1 MSYQNNDFGASEKAE
16 GLLIPNIPNT
26 IVSFVLQE
34 DVDSEGGFPVY
45 GYKGQDKKCYKTYAA
60 PNVAEAAVWN
70 ITPTVAVGE
79 AATGTIKV
87 VRNGV
92 EVSEITTTSEST
104 VPLVLAA
111 IASDLEGDAL
121 YDVTEDDS
129 KLIATAKVAGANRN
143 KDKWEID
150 VGTSGF
156 TFAEPTLATT
166 GEDTV
171 IGSVLLGFVKRE
183 SCKNSF
189 KAGDVVNVVMKGGMQ
204 LKAGEAIDSYS
215 ALYVET
221 TYNTVVDTEGTNVNA
236 NAISLTSAANGGLF
250 DALIG

>member
-1 MSYQNNDFGASEKAE
+1 MAYQINDFGASEKAA

-26 IVSFVLQE
+26 IVSFILQE
-34 DVDSEGGFPVY
+34 DVDLEGGFPVF
-45 GYKGQDKKCYKTYAA
+45 GYKGQDKECYKTYAA
-60 PNVAEAAVWN
+60 PNVAVAAVWN
-70 ITPTVAVGE
+70 LTPTLGT
-79 AATGTIKV
+79 AAIGTIKV
-87 VRNGV
+87 IRNDV
-92 EVSEITTTSEST
+92 EVAEVSTTATST
-104 VPLVLAA
+104 VQSVVEALKTAF
-111 IASDLEGDAL
+111 GTDAL
-121 YDVTEDDS
+121 YTLTEDDA
-129 KLIATAKVAGANRN
+129 KLIATAKVAGADRN
-143 KDKWEID
+143 SDKWEIY

-156 TFAEPTLATT
+156 TFASPTLATP

-183 SCKNSF
+183 SCKDSF

-221 TYNTVVDTEGTNVNA
+221 AGNTVVDTVGTNVSA

>member
-1 MSYQNNDFGASEKAE
+1 MAYQINDFGASEKAA

-26 IVSFVLQE
+26 IASFVLQE

-60 PNVAEAAVWN
+60 ANEAVASVWN
-70 ITPTVAVGE
+70 ITPTLVV
-79 AATGTIKV
+79 AATGAIKV

-92 EVSEITTTSEST
+92 QVAEISTTASSDVKEVVEA
-104 VPLVLAA
+104 LVTAF
-111 IASDLEGDAL
+111 GTDAL
-121 YDVTEDDS
+121 YTLTEDDE
-129 KLIATAKVAGANRN
+129 KLIATAKVAGADRN
-143 KDKWEID
+143 DDVWEID
-150 VGTSGF
+150 VGESGF
-156 TFAEPTLATT
+156 TFASTLATT

-183 SCKNSF
+183 SYKDSF
-189 KAGDVVNVVMKGGMQ
+189 KAGDVVNVVMKGGIQ
-204 LKAGEAIDSYS
+204 LKAGDAIDSFS

-221 TYNTVVDTEGTNVNA
+221 AGNTVVDTVDSNVNA

>member
-1 MSYQNNDFGASEKAE
+1 MAYQSNDFGASEKAE

-26 IVSFVLQE
+26 IVSFILQE

-60 PNVAEAAVWN
+60 PNEAVAAVWN
-70 ITPTVAVGE
+70 LTPTLGT
-79 AATGTIKV
+79 AAIGTIKV
-87 VRNGV
+87 IRNDV
-92 EVSEITTTSEST
+92 EVAEVSTTAAST
-104 VPLVLAA
+104 VKEVVEALKTAF
-111 IASDLEGDAL
+111 GTDAL
-121 YDVTEDDS
+121 YTITEDDA

-143 KDKWEID
+143 EDKWEFY

-156 TFAEPTLATT
+156 TFAEPTLATP

-183 SCKNSF
+183 SCKDSF
-189 KAGDVVNVVMKGGMQ
+189 KVGDVVNVVMKGGMQ

-221 TYNTVVDTEGTNVNA
+221 AGNTVVDTVGSNVSA

>member
-1 MSYQNNDFGASEKAE
+1 MAYQSNDFGASEKAA

-26 IVSFVLQE
+26 IVSFILQE
-34 DVDSEGGFPVY
+34 DVDLEGGFPVY
-45 GYKGQDKKCYKTYAA
+45 GYKGQDKKCYKTH
-60 PNVAEAAVWN
+60 VASNQAVAAVWN
-70 ITPTVAVGE
+70 ITPSVDTAAV
-79 AATGTIKV
+79 GTIKV

-92 EVSEITTTSEST
+92 EVATISTTTDSNVKEVVEALKDELGT
-104 VPLVLAA
+104 
-111 IASDLEGDAL
+111 DAL
-121 YDVTEDDS
+121 YTVTEDDL

-143 KDKWEID
+143 GDKWEID
-150 VGTSGF
+150 VGESGF

-183 SCKNSF
+183 SCKDSF

-221 TYNTVVDTEGTNVNA
+221 AGNTVVDTEGTNINA

>member
-1 MSYQNNDFGASEKAE
+1 MAYQVNDYGATEKAA

-26 IVSFVLQE
+26 IVSSVLQE
-34 DVDSEGGFPVY
+34 DVDLEGGFPVY

-60 PNVAEAAVWN
+60 PNVAVAAVWN
-70 ITPTVAVGE
+70 LTPTLGT

-87 VRNGV
+87 VRNDV
-92 EVSEITTTSEST
+92 EVAEISTTAAST
-104 VPLVLAA
+104 VKTVVEALVTAF
-111 IASDLEGDAL
+111 GTDAL
-121 YDVTEDDS
+121 YTLTEDDA

-143 KDKWEID
+143 KDKWEIY

-156 TFAEPTLATT
+156 TFASTLATP

-183 SCKNSF
+183 SCKDSF
-189 KAGDVVNVVMKGGMQ
+189 KVGDVVNVVMKGGMQ

-221 TYNTVVDTEGTNVNA
+221 AGNTVVDTAGSNVNA

>member
-1 MSYQNNDFGASEKAE
+1 MAYQINDFGATEKAA

-26 IVSFVLQE
+26 IVSFILQE
-34 DVDSEGGFPVY
+34 DVDLEGGFPVY
-45 GYKGQDKKCYKTYAA
+45 GYKGQDKKCYKTH
-60 PNVAEAAVWN
+60 VASNEAVAAVWN
-70 ITPTVAVGE
+70 ITPSVGT
-79 AATGTIKV
+79 AAAGTIKV

-92 EVSEITTTSEST
+92 EVSEITTTDQST
-104 VPLVLAA
+104 VKEVVEA
-111 IASDLEGDAL
+111 IASDLAGDAL
-121 YDVTEDDS
+121 YTVTENDS

-143 KDKWEID
+143 DDKWEID
-150 VGTSGF
+150 PGTSGF

-183 SCKNSF
+183 SCKDSF

-221 TYNTVVDTEGTNVNA
+221 SGNRVVGTSGSNVNA

>member
-1 MSYQNNDFGASEKAE
+1 MAYQINDYGASEKAA

-26 IVSFVLQE
+26 IVSFILQE
-34 DVDSEGGFPVY
+34 DVDLEGGFPVY

-60 PNVAEAAVWN
+60 PNVAVAAVWN
-70 ITPTVAVGE
+70 ITPTLGT
-79 AATGTIKV
+79 AALGTIKV
-87 VRNGV
+87 VRNDV
-92 EVSEITTTSEST
+92 EVAEISTTSAST
-104 VPLVLAA
+104 VKTVVEALVTAF
-111 IASDLEGDAL
+111 GTDAL
-121 YDVTEDDS
+121 YTLTEDDT

-143 KDKWEID
+143 GDVWEIY

-156 TFAEPTLATT
+156 TFASTLATP

-171 IGSVLLGFVKRE
+171 VGSVLLGFVKRE
-183 SCKNSF
+183 SCKDSF
-189 KAGDVVNVVMKGGMQ
+189 KVGDVVNVVMKGGMQ
-204 LKAGEAIDSYS
+204 LKAGEAIDSFS

-221 TYNTVVDTEGTNVNA
+221 TGNTVVDTVGSNVNA

>member
-1 MSYQNNDFGASEKAE
+1 MAYQSNDFGASEKAA

-26 IVSFVLQE
+26 IVSFILQE
-34 DVDSEGGFPVY
+34 DVDLEGGFPVY

-60 PNVAEAAVWN
+60 PNVAVAAVWN
-70 ITPTVAVGE
+70 LTPAVGT
-79 AATGTIKV
+79 AATGVIKV
-87 VRNGV
+87 VRNDV
-92 EVSEITTTSEST
+92 EVAEIATTNAST
-104 VPLVLAA
+104 VQDVVEALKAA
-111 IASDLEGDAL
+111 LGTDAL
-121 YDVTEDDS
+121 YTVTEDDT
-129 KLIATAKVAGANRN
+129 KLIATAKVAGADRN
-143 KDKWEID
+143 EDKWEFYT
-150 VGTSGF
+150 GTSGF
-156 TFAEPTLATT
+156 TFASPTLATP

-183 SCKNSF
+183 SCKDSF

-221 TYNTVVDTEGTNVNA
+221 DGNTVVGTSDSNVNA

>member
-1 MSYQNNDFGASEKAE
+1 MAYQINDYGATEKAA

-26 IVSFVLQE
+26 IVSFILQE
-34 DVDSEGGFPVY
+34 DVDLEGGFPVY
-45 GYKGQDKKCYKTYAA
+45 GYKGQDKKCYKTHAA
-60 PNVAEAAVWN
+60 PNQAVAAVWN
-70 ITPTVAVGE
+70 ITPSVGT

-87 VRNGV
+87 IRNGV
-92 EVSEITTTSEST
+92 EVSEITTTTDST
-104 VPLVLAA
+104 VQSVVEA
-111 IASDLEGDAL
+111 IASDLGEDAL
-121 YDVTEDDS
+121 YTVTEDDS
-129 KLIATAKVAGANRN
+129 KLIATAKVAGARRN
-143 KDKWEID
+143 GDKWEFYP
-150 VGTSGF
+150 GTSGF
-156 TFAEPTLATT
+156 TFASTLATP

-183 SCKNSF
+183 SCKDSF

-215 ALYVET
+215 ALYVKT
-221 TYNTVVDTEGTNVNA
+221 AGNTVVGTSGSNVNA

>member
-1 MSYQNNDFGASEKAE
+1 MAYQVNDYGATEKAA

-26 IVSFVLQE
+26 IVSFILQE
-34 DVDSEGGFPVY
+34 DVDLEGGFPVY

-60 PNVAEAAVWN
+60 PNVAVAAVWN
-70 ITPTVAVGE
+70 LTPTLGT

-87 VRNGV
+87 VRNDV
-92 EVSEITTTSEST
+92 EVAEISTTAAST
-104 VPLVLAA
+104 VKTVVEALVTAF
-111 IASDLEGDAL
+111 GTDAL
-121 YDVTEDDS
+121 YTLTEDDA
-129 KLIATAKVAGANRN
+129 KLIATAKVAGADRN
-143 KDKWEID
+143 KDKWEIY

-156 TFAEPTLATT
+156 TFASTLATP

-183 SCKNSF
+183 SCKDTF

-204 LKAGEAIDSYS
+204 LKAGEAIDSFS

-221 TYNTVVDTEGTNVNA
+221 TGNKVVDTVGSNVNA

>member
-1 MSYQNNDFGASEKAE
+1 MAYQINDFGASEKAA

-26 IVSFVLQE
+26 IASFVLQE

-60 PNVAEAAVWN
+60 PNVAVAAVWN
-70 ITPTVAVGE
+70 LTPTLGTAAV
-79 AATGTIKV
+79 GTIKV
-87 VRNGV
+87 IRNDV
-92 EVSEITTTSEST
+92 EVAEISTTTSST
-104 VPLVLAA
+104 VAAVLTALVSAFANDSLYT
-111 IASDLEGDAL
+111 LTKDA
-121 YDVTEDDS
+121 T
-129 KLIATAKVAGANRN
+129 KLIATAKVAGADRN
-143 KDKWEID
+143 DDKWEIY

-156 TFAEPTLATT
+156 TFESTLATT
-166 GEDTV
+166 GADTV

-183 SCKNSF
+183 SYKDSF

-204 LKAGEAIDSYS
+204 LKAGEAIDSFS

-221 TYNTVVDTEGTNVNA
+221 AGNTVVDTVDSNVNA

>member
-1 MSYQNNDFGASEKAE
+1 MAYQINDYGATEKAA

-26 IVSFVLQE
+26 IVSSVLQE
-34 DVDSEGGFPVY
+34 DVALEGGFPVY

-60 PNVAEAAVWN
+60 PNVAVAAVWN
-70 ITPTVAVGE
+70 LTPTLGT
-79 AATGTIKV
+79 AATGVIKV
-87 VRNGV
+87 VRNDV
-92 EVSEITTTSEST
+92 EVAEIATTTGST
-104 VPLVLAA
+104 VKTVVEALVTAF
-111 IASDLEGDAL
+111 GTDAL
-121 YDVTEDDS
+121 YTLNEDDA

-143 KDKWEID
+143 DDAWEIY

-156 TFAEPTLATT
+156 TFASTLATP

-183 SCKNSF
+183 SCKDSF

-204 LKAGEAIDSYS
+204 LKAGEAIDSFS

-221 TYNTVVDTEGTNVNA
+221 TGNKVVDTVGSNVNA

>member
-26 IVSFVLQE
+26 IVSFILQD

-60 PNVAEAAVWN
+60 PNVAVAAVWN
-70 ITPTVAVGE
+70 LTPTLVDAAV
-79 AATGTIKV
+79 GTIKV
-87 VRNGV
+87 IRNDV
-92 EVSEITTTSEST
+92 EVAEVSTTATST
-104 VPLVLAA
+104 VKEVVEALVTAF
-111 IASDLEGDAL
+111 GTDAHYTL
-121 YDVTEDDS
+121 TEDDS
-129 KLIATAKVAGANRN
+129 KLIATAKVAGADRN
-143 KDKWEID
+143 DDKWEIY
-150 VGTSGF
+150 VGKSGF
-156 TFAEPTLATT
+156 TFASTLATT
-166 GEDTV
+166 GKDTV

-183 SCKNSF
+183 SYKDSF

-204 LKAGEAIDSYS
+204 LKAGEDIDSFS

-221 TYNTVVDTEGTNVNA
+221 VGNKVVDTSDSNVNA

>member
-1 MSYQNNDFGASEKAE
+1 MAYQVNDYGATEKAA

-26 IVSFVLQE
+26 IVSFILQE
-34 DVDSEGGFPVY
+34 DVDLEGGFPVY
-45 GYKGQDKKCYKTYAA
+45 GYKGQDKKCYKTH
-60 PNVAEAAVWN
+60 VASNEAVAAVWH
-70 ITPTVAVGE
+70 ITPSVGT
-79 AATGTIKV
+79 ADTGTIKV
-87 VRNGV
+87 TRNSV
-92 EVSEITTTSEST
+92 AVAEISTTSSST
-104 VPLVLAA
+104 VKSVVEALKTVLGTD
-111 IASDLEGDAL
+111 DL
-121 YDVTEDDS
+121 YTVTEDDI
-129 KLIATAKVAGANRN
+129 KLIATAKTKGANRN
-143 KDKWEID
+143 NDVWEID
-150 VGTSGF
+150 PGTSGF
-156 TFAEPTLATT
+156 TFATPTLATT

-183 SCKNSF
+183 SCKDSF

-221 TYNTVVDTEGTNVNA
+221 TGNTVVDTAGSNVNA

>member
-1 MSYQNNDFGASEKAE
+1 MAYQVNDYGATEKAA

-26 IVSFVLQE
+26 IVSFILQE
-34 DVDSEGGFPVY
+34 DVDLEGGFPVY

-60 PNVAEAAVWN
+60 PNEAVAAVWN
-70 ITPTVAVGE
+70 ITPSVGT

-87 VRNGV
+87 IRNDV
-92 EVSEITTTSEST
+92 EVAEISTTSEST
-104 VPLVLAA
+104 VKTVVEALVTAF
-111 IASDLEGDAL
+111 GTDAL
-121 YDVTEDDS
+121 YTLTEDDT

-143 KDKWEID
+143 DDVWEIYP
-150 VGTSGF
+150 GTSGF
-156 TFAEPTLATT
+156 TFATPTLATT

-183 SCKNSF
+183 SCKDSF

-221 TYNTVVDTEGTNVNA
+221 TGNTVVDTAGSNVNA

>member
-1 MSYQNNDFGASEKAE
+1 MAYQVNDYGATEKAA

-26 IVSFVLQE
+26 IVSFILQE
-34 DVDSEGGFPVY
+34 DVDLEGGFPVY
-45 GYKGQDKKCYKTYAA
+45 GYKGQDKKCYKTHEAA
-60 PNVAEAAVWN
+60 NVAVAAVWN
-70 ITPTVAVGE
+70 ITPALVA

-87 VRNGV
+87 IRNDV
-92 EVSEITTTSEST
+92 QVATISTTDQST
-104 VPLVLAA
+104 VQSVVEALKTAF
-111 IASDLEGDAL
+111 GTDAL
-121 YDVTEDDS
+121 YTLTEDDA

-143 KDKWEID
+143 DDDWEID

-156 TFAEPTLATT
+156 TFAEPTLATP

-171 IGSVLLGFVKRE
+171 IGAVLLGFVKRE
-183 SCKNSF
+183 SCKDSF

-221 TYNTVVDTEGTNVNA
+221 AGNTVVGTVGTNVNA

>member
-1 MSYQNNDFGASEKAE
+1 MAYQINDFGATEKAA

-26 IVSFVLQE
+26 IVSFILQE
-34 DVDSEGGFPVY
+34 DVDLEGGFPVY
-45 GYKGQDKKCYKTYAA
+45 GYKGQDKKCYKTHAA
-60 PNVAEAAVWN
+60 PNQAVAAVWN
-70 ITPTVAVGE
+70 LTPSVGT
-79 AATGTIKV
+79 AALGTIKV
-87 VRNGV
+87 VRNDV
-92 EVSEITTTSEST
+92 EVAEIST
-104 VPLVLAA
+104 NTDSDVASVLAA
-111 IASDLEGDAL
+111 LVSAFENDAL
-121 YDVTEDDS
+121 YDVTKDAT

-143 KDKWEID
+143 DDVWEIYP
-150 VGTSGF
+150 GTSGF
-156 TFAEPTLATT
+156 TFATPTLATQ

-183 SCKNSF
+183 SCKDSF
-189 KAGDVVNVVMKGGMQ
+189 KAGNVVNVVIKGGMQ

-221 TYNTVVDTEGTNVNA
+221 AGNTVVGTVGTNVNA

>member
-1 MSYQNNDFGASEKAE
+1 MAYQINDFGASEKAA

-26 IVSFVLQE
+26 IVSSVLQE
-34 DVDSEGGFPVY
+34 DVDLEGGFPVY

-60 PNVAEAAVWN
+60 PNVAVAAVWN
-70 ITPTVAVGE
+70 LTPTLGT
-79 AATGTIKV
+79 AAIGVIKV
-87 VRNGV
+87 VRNDV
-92 EVSEITTTSEST
+92 EVAEISTTSAST
-104 VPLVLAA
+104 VKTVVEALVTAF
-111 IASDLEGDAL
+111 GTDAL
-121 YDVTEDDS
+121 YTLTEDDT

-143 KDKWEID
+143 DDVWEIY

-156 TFAEPTLATT
+156 TFASTLATP

-183 SCKNSF
+183 SCKDSF

-221 TYNTVVDTEGTNVNA
+221 AGNTVVDTVGSNVDA

>member
-1 MSYQNNDFGASEKAE
+1 MAYQVNDYGATEKAA

-26 IVSFVLQE
+26 IVSFILQE
-34 DVDSEGGFPVY
+34 DVDLEGGFPVY
-45 GYKGQDKKCYKTYAA
+45 GYKGQDKKCYKTHAA
-60 PNVAEAAVWN
+60 ANEAVAAVWN
-70 ITPTVAVGE
+70 ITPSVGT

-87 VRNGV
+87 IRNGV

-104 VPLVLAA
+104 VPSVLAA

-121 YDVTEDDS
+121 YTVTEDDS

-143 KDKWEID
+143 GDKWEFYP
-150 VGTSGF
+150 GTSGF

-183 SCKNSF
+183 SCKDSF
-189 KAGDVVNVVMKGGMQ
+189 KAGDVVNVVMKGGIQ

-221 TYNTVVDTEGTNVNA
+221 TGNTVVGTADSNVNA

>member
-1 MSYQNNDFGASEKAE
+1 MAYQSNDFGASEKAE

-26 IVSFVLQE
+26 IVSFILQE

-45 GYKGQDKKCYKTYAA
+45 GYKGQDKKCYKTHAA
-60 PNVAEAAVWN
+60 ANVAEATVWN
-70 ITPTVAVGE
+70 FTPSVETAAAV
-79 AATGTIKV
+79 GTIKV

-92 EVSEITTTSEST
+92 EVAEVSTTTDST
-104 VPLVLAA
+104 VESVVTTLVAVLG
-111 IASDLEGDAL
+111 SDAL
-121 YDVTEDDS
+121 YDITGDAT
-129 KLIATAKVAGANRN
+129 KLIATAKVAGADRN
-143 KDKWEID
+143 GDDWKFYT
-150 VGTSGF
+150 GASGF
-156 TFAEPTLATT
+156 TFASTKATT

-183 SCKNSF
+183 SCKDSF

-221 TYNTVVDTEGTNVNA
+221 TYNTVVDTSDSNVDA

>member
-1 MSYQNNDFGASEKAE
+1 MAYQVNDYGATEKAA

-26 IVSFVLQE
+26 IVSFILQD
-34 DVDSEGGFPVY
+34 DVDLEGGFPVY
-45 GYKGQDKKCYKTYAA
+45 GYKGQDKKCYKTHVAS
-60 PNVAEAAVWN
+60 NVAVAAVWN
-70 ITPTVAVGE
+70 ITPSVST

-87 VRNGV
+87 TRNGV
-92 EVSEITTTSEST
+92 EVATISTTDQST
-104 VPLVLAA
+104 VQSVVEALKTE
-111 IASDLEGDAL
+111 LESDAL
-121 YDVTEDDS
+121 YTVTEDDL

-143 KDKWEID
+143 DDVWEID
-150 VGTSGF
+150 PGESGF

-183 SCKNSF
+183 SCKDSF

-221 TYNTVVDTEGTNVNA
+221 AGNTVVGTSQSNVNA

>member
-1 MSYQNNDFGASEKAE
+1 MAYQVNDYGATEKAA

-26 IVSFVLQE
+26 IVSSVLQE
-34 DVDSEGGFPVY
+34 DVDLEGGFPVY

-60 PNVAEAAVWN
+60 PNVAVAAVWN
-70 ITPTVAVGE
+70 LTPTLGT

-87 VRNGV
+87 VRNDV
-92 EVSEITTTSEST
+92 EVAEISTTAAST
-104 VPLVLAA
+104 VKTVVEALVTAF
-111 IASDLEGDAL
+111 GTDAL
-121 YDVTEDDS
+121 YTLTEDDA
-129 KLIATAKVAGANRN
+129 KLIATAKVAGADRN
-143 KDKWEID
+143 KDKWEIY

-156 TFAEPTLATT
+156 TFASTLATP

-183 SCKNSF
+183 SCKDSF
-189 KAGDVVNVVMKGGMQ
+189 KVGDVVNVVMKGGMQ

-221 TYNTVVDTEGTNVNA
+221 AGNTVVDTAGSNVNA

>member
-1 MSYQNNDFGASEKAE
+1 MTYQINDYGATEKAA

-26 IVSFVLQE
+26 IVSFILQE
-34 DVDSEGGFPVY
+34 DVDLEGGFPVY
-45 GYKGQDKKCYKTYAA
+45 GYKGQDKKCYKTH
-60 PNVAEAAVWN
+60 VASNEAVAAVWN
-70 ITPTVAVGE
+70 ITPSVGT

-87 VRNGV
+87 IRNGV
-92 EVSEITTTSEST
+92 EVAEISTTSEST
-104 VPLVLAA
+104 VKTVVEALVVAF
-111 IASDLEGDAL
+111 GTDAL
-121 YDVTEDDS
+121 YTLTEDDS
-129 KLIATAKVAGANRN
+129 KLIATAKVAGADRN
-143 KDKWEID
+143 DDVWEID
-150 VGTSGF
+150 PGTSGF
-156 TFAEPTLATT
+156 TFATPTLATQ

-183 SCKNSF
+183 SCKDSF

-221 TYNTVVDTEGTNVNA
+221 SGNTVVGTSGSNVDA

>member
-1 MSYQNNDFGASEKAE
+1 MAYQINDYGASEKAA

-26 IVSFVLQE
+26 IVSFILQE
-34 DVDSEGGFPVY
+34 DVDLEGGFPVY

-60 PNVAEAAVWN
+60 PNVAVAAVWN
-70 ITPTVAVGE
+70 LTPTLGT
-79 AATGTIKV
+79 AATGVIKV
-87 VRNGV
+87 VRNDV
-92 EVSEITTTSEST
+92 EVAEIATTNAST
-104 VPLVLAA
+104 VKTVVEALKTAF
-111 IASDLEGDAL
+111 GTDAL
-121 YDVTEDDS
+121 YTLTEDDT

-143 KDKWEID
+143 GDVWEIY

-156 TFAEPTLATT
+156 TFASTLATP

-183 SCKNSF
+183 SCKDSF
-189 KAGDVVNVVMKGGMQ
+189 KVGDVVNVVMKGGMQ
-204 LKAGEAIDSYS
+204 LKAGEAIDSFS

-221 TYNTVVDTEGTNVNA
+221 AGNTVVDTVGSNVDA

>member
-1 MSYQNNDFGASEKAE
+1 MAYQINDFGASEKAA

-26 IVSFVLQE
+26 IASFVLQE

-60 PNVAEAAVWN
+60 PNVAVASVWN
-70 ITPTVAVGE
+70 ITPTLVV
-79 AATGTIKV
+79 AATGAIKV

-92 EVSEITTTSEST
+92 QVAEISTTASSDVKEVVEA
-104 VPLVLAA
+104 LVTAF
-111 IASDLEGDAL
+111 GTDAL
-121 YDVTEDDS
+121 YTLTEDDT
-129 KLIATAKVAGANRN
+129 KLIATAKVAGADRN
-143 KDKWEID
+143 DDVWEID
-150 VGTSGF
+150 VGESGF
-156 TFAEPTLATT
+156 TFESTLATT

-183 SCKNSF
+183 SYKDSF

-204 LKAGEAIDSYS
+204 LKAGEAIDSFS

-221 TYNTVVDTEGTNVNA
+221 AGNTVVDTVDSNVNA

>member
-1 MSYQNNDFGASEKAE
+1 MAYQINDYGATEKAA

-26 IVSFVLQE
+26 IVSSVLQE
-34 DVDSEGGFPVY
+34 DVALDGGFPVY
-45 GYKGQDKKCYKTYAA
+45 GYKGQDKKCYKTHAA
-60 PNVAEAAVWN
+60 ANQAVAAVWN
-70 ITPTVAVGE
+70 LTPTLGTAAV
-79 AATGTIKV
+79 GTIKV
-87 VRNGV
+87 VRNDV
-92 EVSEITTTSEST
+92 EVAEISTTSGST
-104 VPLVLAA
+104 VKTVVEALVTAF
-111 IASDLEGDAL
+111 GTDAL
-121 YDVTEDDS
+121 YTLTEDDA

-143 KDKWEID
+143 GDVWKIY

-156 TFAEPTLATT
+156 TFSSTLATP

-183 SCKNSF
+183 SCKDSF

-221 TYNTVVDTEGTNVNA
+221 AGNTVVDTVGSNVNA

>member
-1 MSYQNNDFGASEKAE
+1 MAYQINDYGATEKAA

-26 IVSFVLQE
+26 IVSFILQE

-60 PNVAEAAVWN
+60 PNQAVAAVWN
-70 ITPTVAVGE
+70 ITPTLVA

-87 VRNGV
+87 IRNDV
-92 EVSEITTTSEST
+92 EVAEISTTNAST
-104 VPLVLAA
+104 VKTVVEALVTAF
-111 IASDLEGDAL
+111 GTDAL
-121 YDVTEDDS
+121 YTLTEDDA

-143 KDKWEID
+143 DDKWEIY

-156 TFAEPTLATT
+156 TFASTLATT
-166 GEDTV
+166 GKDTV

-183 SCKNSF
+183 SCKDSF
-189 KAGDVVNVVMKGGMQ
+189 KAGDVVNVVMKGGIQ

-221 TYNTVVDTEGTNVNA
+221 TGNTVVDTAGSNVNA

>member
-1 MSYQNNDFGASEKAE
+1 MAYQINDFGASEKAA

-26 IVSFVLQE
+26 IASFVLQE

-60 PNVAEAAVWN
+60 PNVAVAAVWN
-70 ITPTVAVGE
+70 LTPTVETAAAV
-79 AATGTIKV
+79 GTIKV
-87 VRNGV
+87 VRNDV
-92 EVSEITTTSEST
+92 EVAEIATTTGST
-104 VPLVLAA
+104 VETVVGALVSAF
-111 IASDLEGDAL
+111 GTDAHYTL
-121 YDVTEDDS
+121 TEDDT
-129 KLIATAKVAGANRN
+129 KLIATAKVAGADRN
-143 KDKWEID
+143 IDKWEIY

-156 TFAEPTLATT
+156 TFESTLATT
-166 GEDTV
+166 GKDTV

-183 SCKNSF
+183 SYKDSF

-204 LKAGEAIDSYS
+204 LKAGEAIDSFS

-221 TYNTVVDTEGTNVNA
+221 VGNKVVDTSDSNVDA
-236 NAISLTSAANGGLF
+236 NALSLTSAANGGLF